1 MKEKCPAQFLPFYR
15 SKVSASLHLNFY
27 SGLKLYSFLKK
38 ENQHE
43 TNLKIK
49 VPLKKKN
56 CSNLILVLLLQMLL
70 HQSIIPFSSQ
80 ILPTFPEKLTL
91 TPAIPITSLFS
102 STYKCLSCSANPSS
116 FNHYLSLIFYHS
128 LVTSSNCKLWPPYK
142 TTEPG
147 TQDWCPTFRSVK
159 TPKRTATPLTGIL
172 FQGTHVSSVGLE

>member
-70 HQSIIPFSSQ
+70 HQSIIPFSSR

-102 STYKCLSCSANPSS
+102 STYKCLSCSATPLPSTTILVWFFITVLS
-116 FNHYLSLIFYHS
+116 HPLIVSSDRRIKPLSLEH
-128 LVTSSNCKLWPPYK
+128 
-142 TTEPG
+142 
-147 TQDWCPTFRSVK
+147 
-159 TPKRTATPLTGIL
+159 RTDVLPSA
-172 FQGTHVSSVGLE
+172 Q